1 MAFYAYKHIYL
12 LRGSQIDLFWL
23 VYRVYIIDSFDNQG
37 VYKY

>member
-12 LRGSQIDLFWL
+12 LCGSQIDLFRL
-23 VYRVYIIDSFDNQG
+23 VCTIYIIDSFDYKG

>member
-12 LRGSQIDLFWL
+12 SCGSQIDLFWL
-23 VYRVYIIDSFDNQG
+23 VYRVYIIDSFDYQG